1 MYNISDNSRTELQRN
16 LFSSAV
22 ETDWFEEDRRKKMK
36 YSSCLTSLS
45 SGMVLL
51 RVHSWLLA
59 IFTRER
65 ERDNQSARQRHRER
79 FINFIMCSKKVAI
92 ITALWES
99 DKSRRCYVTVRTCAA
114 SPGHPN
120 ERKPLEPQQEIPTR
134 LTSLS
139 TFLSLCAV
147 K

>member
-1 MYNISDNSRTELQRN
+1 MSTKRTTTVYNISDNYQTELQRN
-16 LFSSAV
+16 LFSSSI
-22 ETDWFEEDRRKKMK
+22 EEIGLKKITEKMK

-45 SGMVLL
+45 SGMDLL

-79 FINFIMCSKKVAI
+79 FINFTMCSKKVAI

-99 DKSRRCYVTVRTCAA
+99 HKSRRCYVTARCKNT
-114 SPGHPN
+114 
-120 ERKPLEPQQEIPTR
+120 
-134 LTSLS
+134 
-139 TFLSLCAV
+139 
-147 K
+147 